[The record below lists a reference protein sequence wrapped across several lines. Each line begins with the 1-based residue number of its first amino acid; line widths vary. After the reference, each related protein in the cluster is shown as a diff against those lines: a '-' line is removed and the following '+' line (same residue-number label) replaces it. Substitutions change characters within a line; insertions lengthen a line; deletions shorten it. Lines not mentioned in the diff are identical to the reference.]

1 MALLCQELA
10 SLSLSFV
17 SVQNNESDVDHHES
31 LLPTTYKKKK
41 KKSLLSGAS
50 SPVTGFKLYLL
61 IRQPE
66 VHEAIL
72 PDLLFSYP

>member
-1 MALLCQELA
+1 MHVLAAPGYLMALLCQELT

-41 KKSLLSGAS
+41 NH
-50 SPVTGFKLYLL
+50 Y
-61 IRQPE
+61 
-66 VHEAIL
+66 
-72 PDLLFSYP
+72 